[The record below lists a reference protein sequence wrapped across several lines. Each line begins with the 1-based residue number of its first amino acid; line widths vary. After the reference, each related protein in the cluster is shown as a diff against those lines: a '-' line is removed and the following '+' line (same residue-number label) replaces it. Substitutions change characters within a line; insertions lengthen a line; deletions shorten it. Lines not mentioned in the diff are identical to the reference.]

1 MRNNT
6 RYVGAHVPEELHKLF
21 RVRCVEMG
29 TTMGE
34 AIIDSLI
41 EHFDIAEHPVVK
53 DCAEH
58 RSEDNV
64 EIAKQG

>member
-21 RVRCVEMG
+21 RVRCVEKG

-34 AIIDSLI
+34 AIIDSLVDYFEI
-41 EHFDIAEHPVVK
+41 TEHPVVK
-53 DCAEH
+53 EC
-58 RSEDNV
+58 
-64 EIAKQG
+64 AKQEAEENVKVAK